1 MLVSRFLKEH
11 DPGLAKGADMDWES
25 VRDAFFEENGE
36 KYVAAWW
43 NGSGPGSGG
52 RQSCSFLTDRTPPYG
67 KPYAL
72 VSIWIDEAK
81 TFDDKDSA
89 EKFLLKQDGMRPRPL
104 EGWFVTRI
112 ADLEKRIG
120 YRVNTK
126 ESIMGSMRPP
136 ARFPGP

>member
-1 MLVSRFLKEH
+1 GSASSRIMEAEAPPGVRRGGSLVGRILPASRTQGAVHQAGRNAGMLVSRFLKEH

-89 EKFLLKQDGMRPRPL
+89 EKFL
-104 EGWFVTRI
+104 
-112 ADLEKRIG
+112 
-120 YRVNTK
+120 
-126 ESIMGSMRPP
+126 
-136 ARFPGP
+136 